1 MLNDEFL
8 EISRKN
14 PKALL
19 KKGNKVFVE
28 ANEASKGARESYFI
42 PAMKD
47 WGYWTIVDNINEA
60 HFVIVFNIVGRA
72 FGDRSASAVFKTR
85 ENQEFKKSKSY
96 RASISAFNGYNAF
109 RAASRK
115 LVDSYFKKEFK

>member
-1 MLNDEFL
+1 L

-14 PKALL
+14 PTALL

-28 ANEASKGARESYFI
+28 ANEASIGASERYFI

-47 WGYWTIVDNINEA
+47 WGYWTIVDDINEA
-60 HFVIVFNIVGRA
+60 HFIIVFNIEGKSLGNRA
-72 FGDRSASAVFKTR
+72 SSARFKTR

-96 RASISAFNGYNAF
+96 KASINAFSGYNAF
-109 RAASRK
+109 RAASGK
-115 LVDSYFKKEFK
+115 LVDNYFKREFMK